1 MPPEWHPHAVRRNFN
16 GWDLPPEGVVM
27 ASFGDPA
34 ADAHAHDIVKQ
45 AFPDR
50 HVVQLPLRGI
60 ARRGGGTHCCTR
72 QQPAAARP

>member
-1 MPPEWHPHAVRRNFN
+1 
-16 GWDLPPEGVVM
+16 M

-60 ARRGGGTHCCTR
+60 ARRGGGIHCCTQ